1 MVEECR
7 NTVREG
13 SSQIRGGGDDV
24 NVSFQLL
31 RSGIFGSGYDTRL
44 I

>member
-24 NVSFQLL
+24 NVNFQLW
-31 RSGIFGSGYDTRL
+31 GHGYTEVAITQD
-44 I
+44 

>member
-1 MVEECR
+1 VVEECR

-13 SSQIRGGGDDV
+13 SLQIRGGSDDV

-31 RSGIFGSGYDTRL
+31 RPGIFGSGYNRRL